1 MQIRIQCGASFDVLE
16 ARPGRGEPVR
26 FVTPNKGPVPHD
38 ALHLFVERAFGL
50 QRGFWGLVAEGLA
63 PDDFQA
69 LASAGGHPSASRAG
83 APDPG
88 IVQLL
93 QAERLVEIFEADLW
107 GGDQGEEADLLALAG
122 TACASSHVPLPSV
135 PNGAVVRV
143 RADLVAFAR
152 TWTALP
158 RGGGLDLEWVGQGR
172 ARTVT
177 PRCGARAPGPLPA
190 RSPAAPRRAGGWPG

>member
-1 MQIRIQCGASFDVLE
+1 MRIRIQRGPSSDSLE
-16 ARPGRGEPVR
+16 AHPGMGVAVR
-26 FVTPNKGPVPHD
+26 FSTPHKGPVPHD
-38 ALHLFVERAFGL
+38 AVHLFVERAFGL

-63 PDDFQA
+63 PDDLQA

-107 GGDQGEEADLLALAG
+107 GGGQGDEADLISLAG
-122 TACASSHVPLPSV
+122 TACAQSHVPPPPV
-135 PNGAVVRV
+135 PEGAVAQV
-143 RADLVAFAR
+143 RADLAAFAR

-158 RGGGLDLEWVGQGR
+158 RGGEVELEWMV
-172 ARTVT
+172 
-177 PRCGARAPGPLPA
+177 
-190 RSPAAPRRAGGWPG
+190 

>member
-1 MQIRIQCGASFDVLE
+1 MDIRICRGVGSDVLE
-16 ARPGRGEPVR
+16 AKASGRAAIR
-26 FVTPNKGPVPHD
+26 FITPHKGPVPHD
-38 ALHLFVERAFGL
+38 AVHLFVERAFGL

-63 PDDFQA
+63 PDDLQA

-107 GGDQGEEADLLALAG
+107 GGGQGDEADLLALAG
-122 TACASSHVPLPSV
+122 TACATSHVPLPSA
-135 PNGAVVRV
+135 PNGAVARV
-143 RADLVAFAR
+143 RADLAAFAR

-158 RGGGLDLEWVGQGR
+158 QGGEVELGW
-172 ARTVT
+172 
-177 PRCGARAPGPLPA
+177 
-190 RSPAAPRRAGGWPG
+190 AG